1 MPDFRRVAAPAGGAG
16 KMCDL
21 GAFLLRMFP
30 PLRHNKLWPVK
41 GADLYP

>member
-1 MPDFRRVAAPAGGAG
+1 MPDFRRVAAPAGGPG
-16 KMCDL
+16 QNVRWS
-21 GAFLLRMFP
+21 AFLLRMFP